1 MAVQKLRWRLWQ
13 MDVSVW
19 TVCQILILPWLQPT
33 YTEHFSYTSKHR
45 CYIFLLTVPHSL
57 SSECE
62 QFQQFI
68 YSYFHCPRYNCDPV
82 RSCQGCTLPS
92 SECPPV
98 QATTSLYGTFVKL
111 GKECPFFQMD
121 VVQESWF
128 VDEAQDGLGHL
139 VLKTNYMIIYDGTAS
154 TRCARHFQGTNI

>member
-1 MAVQKLRWRLWQ
+1 

-19 TVCQILILPWLQPT
+19 TVCQILILPWLQPI

-57 SSECE
+57 GSECE
-62 QFQQFI
+62 QFQQCI

-98 QATTSLYGTFVKL
+98 QATTGLYGTFVKL
-111 GKECPFFQMD
+111 GKECPFYFRNH
-121 VVQESWF
+121 
-128 VDEAQDGLGHL
+128 GLWMKRKMALGYL

-154 TRCARHFQGTNI
+154 TRCAKHFQGTNT